1 MNGGHVREQE
11 IIWVK
16 SNYAGAWRS
25 SWEIQIG
32 YRSKQESVACTNVF
46 RVKLLGT
53 AILNLCSGSSFFATV
68 KQTINMNISDRKLA
82 EKARAFIVGR
92 VKVIGLSF
100 SLFTSKHSLPI
111 LPLWIPRGP
120 VCQHQ
125 VWMDQDRRESQA
137 PGDFDEGNGKI
148 SWQNLLDINPDICNY
163 DTIEYTTRDKSG
175 YMRPQYDMID
185 YTISIF

>member
-16 SNYAGAWRS
+16 SSYAGAWRS

-32 YRSKQESVACTNVF
+32 YRSKQEKCILYQWF

-68 KQTINMNISDRKLA
+68 KQTINMNISDHKFT
-82 EKARAFIVGR
+82 EKARAFTVGR
-92 VKVIGLSF
+92 VKVTGLSF
-100 SLFTSKHSLPI
+100 SLFTSKRSLPI

-125 VWMDQDRRESQA
+125 VWVDQDRREPQA
-137 PGDFDEGNGKI
+137 PGDFDKGNGKI
-148 SWQNLLDINPDICNY
+148 SRQNLLDINPDTCNY
-163 DTIEYTTRDKSG
+163 DTIEYTTERQIHI
-175 YMRPQYDMID
+175 QYDMTE